1 MKLYLTA
8 DGHNVKRVHLS
19 RRDAIEDASD
29 NALTFIEVDAEL
41 YVESFAFDQ
50 GLVDLRL
57 FGKTQQTQLAGV
69 SPDSPRKSSQ

>member
-29 NALTFIEVDAEL
+29 NALTFVEVDAEL

-50 GLVDLRL
+50 GLVDIRL
-57 FGKTQQTQLAGV
+57 FGKTQQTHLAGV
-69 SPDSPRKSSQ
+69 SIETSRKSSQ